1 MSYTA
6 NALNQYSAVGSTT
19 PSYDADG
26 DLTYDGSFTY
36 GYDAEGHL
44 TSVDQGGSA
53 VASYAYDAQ
62 GRRKS
67 KTVGSA
73 TTIYVTDADD
83 REVLEYNG
91 TSGAIGAWY
100 AYGTGPNAVLSR
112 MTGAGTDRATLIPDV
127 QGSII
132 ATLDAASGSLAK
144 AGYQAFGENP
154 TTYTGTFRY
163 AAQRIDPE
171 TGGSSAQPSGLY
183 YDRARMYS
191 PTWGRFLQPDPIG
204 YEGGNNLYA
213 YVNNDP
219 LNQTDPSGTCG
230 PLIAQCIG
238 GAIGGVVG
246 GISGGLVGYHAT
258 GSLYGTSVG
267 FAAGFV
273 TGAVIG
279 AVSPTLVSAAA
290 ASGGAAAATAA
301 LSGASGAAGA
311 YVADKAVQTAVPD
324 ANVDIS
330 GDVENGLYIGLGAA
344 VPEAAAVGLA
354 GEALGLTGGSLL
366 STNTGV
372 ISTIGAAGTTCQV
385 GAGCG
390 PESNSFAGYNGPTN
404 PPLGPGK

>member
-1 MSYTA
+1 M
-6 NALNQYSAVGSTT
+6 
-19 PSYDADG
+19 
-26 DLTYDGSFTY
+26 Y
-36 GYDAEGHL
+36 GYDAESHP
-44 TSVDQGGSA
+44 TSIAQGSNP

-91 TSGAIGAWY
+91 TSGAIGTWY
-100 AYGTGPNAVLSR
+100 AYGTGPNAVLNR
-112 MTGAGTDRATLIPDV
+112 MTGAGTDRQTLIPDV

-213 YVNNDP
+213 YTDNDP
-219 LNQTDPSGTCG
+219 LNQTDPSGRC
-230 PLIAQCIG
+230 PWCIF
-238 GAIGGVVG
+238 GAAVGAGVEAGVEYYQGTLSLSWASAGKIGV
-246 GISGGLVGYHAT
+246 AA
-258 GSLYGTSVG
+258 
-267 FAAGFV
+267 AAGFA
-273 TGAVIG
+273 TGG
-279 AVSPTLVSAAA
+279 VSVLTAAA
-290 ASGGAAAATAA
+290 GGSTLAVAITAGSFGSA
-301 LSGASGAAGA
+301 VSGASYVANSCVINGSCTTTGAAIALSAGA
-311 YVADKAVQTAVPD
+311 LDAAGGALAGDGFGTLASKLGGNIVGTAV
-324 ANVDIS
+324 N
-330 GDVENGLYIGLGAA
+330 
-344 VPEAAAVGLA
+344 
-354 GEALGLTGGSLL
+354 
-366 STNTGV
+366 
-372 ISTIGAAGTTCQV
+372 AGTQATV
-385 GAGCG
+385 SGLVSGAGQDAANDAFA
-390 PESNSFAGYNGPTN
+390 PNPSAGYTGPAN
-404 PPLGPGK
+404 PPTGPGK

>member
-1 MSYTA
+1 M
-6 NALNQYSAVGSTT
+6 
-19 PSYDADG
+19 
-26 DLTYDGSFTY
+26 Y
-36 GYDAEGHL
+36 GYDAESHP
-44 TSVDQGGSA
+44 TSIAQGSNP

-204 YEGGNNLYA
+204 YQGGNNLYA
-213 YVNNDP
+213 YVENDP
-219 LNQTDPSGTCG
+219 LNGTDPSGNCPMCVMAVG
-230 PLIAQCIG
+230 AAVG
-238 GAIGGVVG
+238 GAIGGGVDAVIQGIHIYTGAQTSFNGVEFGAAVGAGAITGSGAGLLGEAGLGLGIVGRTIGNAVIGSAVNTGQTAVVNSYGGGNGSLAWAPAFGALGGGGGSLLGDAFNGANSALSQSALDTVPLSDKLTALYMLQMNPGAGASAAAVSGGDVVSGVVG
-246 GISGGLVGYHAT
+246 GI
-258 GSLYGTSVG
+258 
-267 FAAGFV
+267 V
-273 TGAVIG
+273 TGE
-279 AVSPTLVSAAA
+279 
-290 ASGGAAAATAA
+290 
-301 LSGASGAAGA
+301 
-311 YVADKAVQTAVPD
+311 Q
-324 ANVDIS
+324 
-330 GDVENGLYIGLGAA
+330 
-344 VPEAAAVGLA
+344 PE
-354 GEALGLTGGSLL
+354 
-366 STNTGV
+366 
-372 ISTIGAAGTTCQV
+372 
-385 GAGCG
+385 
-390 PESNSFAGYNGPTN
+390 
-404 PPLGPGK
+404 K

>member
-1 MSYTA
+1 MSYDALDHLTNASWSPAPAQTSPSAASVAFAYRYDQTNRRLGQTATDNSWLEYPAATAQTVSYTA

-213 YVNNDP
+213 YVQNDP
-219 LNQTDPSGTCG
+219 LNQTDPLGLCDNAQGCG
-230 PLIAQCIG
+230 GSSSQF
-238 GAIGGVVG
+238 
-246 GISGGLVGYHAT
+246 ISTPTVP
-258 GSLYGTSVG
+258 
-267 FAAGFV
+267 AAPAV
-273 TGAVIG
+273 TGTTS
-279 AVSPTLVSAAA
+279 SPVPVQL
-290 ASGGAAAATAA
+290 ATAPQSGPQNGSPPDQQGSQLA
-301 LSGASGAAGA
+301 LNSPLTCSGPNSSC
-311 YVADKAVQTAVPD
+311 AVGVGKFKSQTP
-324 ANVDIS
+324 
-330 GDVENGLYIGLGAA
+330 GLYVDPDNPGFLLCYDCFKKSQGR
-344 VPEAAAVGLA
+344 VPT
-354 GEALGLTGGSLL
+354 GEDTP
-366 STNTGV
+366 
-372 ISTIGAAGTTCQV
+372 Q
-385 GAGCG
+385 
-390 PESNSFAGYNGPTN
+390 
-404 PPLGPGK
+404 